1 MLRLETP
8 RLILRDYTPEDFE
21 EYFRLKSDPK
31 VMYYLQDIS
40 LHSRKEALEDFRRV
54 LEDSGSPKRNFYF
67 FHIAKR
73 DTHEPLGS
81 AGYTV
86 TQRTPQG
93 LLVHA
98 GYFTYPQF

>member
-54 LEDSGSPKRNFYF
+54 LEKFWNQ
-67 FHIAKR
+67 
-73 DTHEPLGS
+73 
-81 AGYTV
+81 GYMTEAFSKDRTV
-86 TQRTPQG
+86 R
-93 LLVHA
+93 L
-98 GYFTYPQF
+98 YRK

>member
-31 VMYYLQDIS
+31 VMYYLPDIS

-54 LEDSGSPKRNFYF
+54 LENSGIRA
-67 FHIAKR
+67 I
-73 DTHEPLGS
+73 
-81 AGYTV
+81 
-86 TQRTPQG
+86 
-93 LLVHA
+93 
-98 GYFTYPQF
+98 